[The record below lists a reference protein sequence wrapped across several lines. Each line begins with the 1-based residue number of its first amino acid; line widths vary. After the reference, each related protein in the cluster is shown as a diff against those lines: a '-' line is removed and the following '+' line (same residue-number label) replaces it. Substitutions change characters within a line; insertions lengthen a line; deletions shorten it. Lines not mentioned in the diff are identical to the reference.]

1 VPDTVGGK
9 PLIVTYCSV
18 CRTGR
23 VFEPVVNGKQEKF
36 RLVGMDHF
44 NAMFEDASTGSW
56 WRQVNGEAIAGK
68 CKSQFL
74 PEYPSQQLTVE
85 KWFELYP
92 DGKVMQSDESFMHVY
107 DSLARFE
114 QGLSTG
120 DLTRTD
126 SIPWNDKSWVV
137 GIETHGLSKAYAW
150 NDLKSSRMIQDT
162 LGDVSIFIVLSEDE
176 QSFAAFE
183 IPENMKFTLQGDV
196 MYSDSMA
203 FDFNG
208 RHLTTT
214 SPSLK
219 RIQAY
224 QEFWHSWRTFHPDT
238 RQYAGSH

>member
-1 VPDTVGGK
+1 
-9 PLIVTYCSV
+9 
-18 CRTGR
+18 
-23 VFEPVVNGKQEKF
+23 
-36 RLVGMDHF
+36 
-44 NAMFEDASTGSW
+44 
-56 WRQVNGEAIAGK
+56 
-68 CKSQFL
+68 
-74 PEYPSQQLTVE
+74 
-85 KWFELYP
+85 
-92 DGKVMQSDESFMHVY
+92 MHVY
-107 DSLARFE
+107 DSLERFV

-126 SIPWNDKSWVV
+126 IISWMDKSWVV
-137 GIETHGLSKAYAW
+137 GIETNGLSKAYAW
-150 NDLKSSRMIQDT
+150 NDLKSSRMIQDSI
-162 LGDVSIFIVLSEDE
+162 GDVFVLIVLSGDE

-183 IPENMKFTLQGDV
+183 IPKNMKFTLQGDV

-208 RHLTTT
+208 RHLTTA